1 MSQIPLPQELEKV
14 RESARRAILP
24 IKPTST
30 VSHAARDILF
40 TAKRTNAS
48 RDLPP
53 YYLVYF
59 LLVDLLGF
67 QNLGRFEKL
76 DWSIPV
82 DLDGVVYLIE
92 YRKSGL
98 GVFAGDTP
106 NSEQQARRIVALLK
120 KATKAANPFFKWTA
134 DRAIR
139 DSKINIRN
147 VARQLYERYLYF
159 AGLFV
164 EKSIETQARKRE
176 HEIEQDQRELDIAA
190 YSVKA
195 RDQRSPS
202 ELVAMFD
209 VPWARLAQDSN
220 WLALAAVDS
229 FFAWTEHIFIHLA
242 ILQGRVITGEE
253 VVQLAQ
259 SDWGAKFKR
268 ALDINDTTLKR
279 YFDELIVVRRQL
291 RNFVAHGSFGKE
303 GEAFSFHSSAGAVPV
318 VLDHKP
324 SRFRLSLTPEIAFDN
339 QQALLTIE
347 KFISCLWSG
356 QREPAKLYI
365 QESDLPLILP
375 MASDG
380 SYAAAMVSVEG
391 MKALV
396 DRVMKQADAAANMD
410 WQFIDS

>member
-1 MSQIPLPQELEKV
+1 M
-14 RESARRAILP
+14 P
-24 IKPTST
+24 IKAATFI
-30 VSHAARDILF
+30 SHAAPNILF
-40 TAKRTNAS
+40 TAKRTDAS

-53 YYLVYF
+53 YHLVYF

-82 DLDGVVYLIE
+82 DLDGVIYLIE

-98 GVFAGDTP
+98 GVFAGDTA
-106 NSEQQARRIVALLK
+106 NSEKQARRIVALLN
-120 KATKAANPFFKWTA
+120 KATKTASPFYKWMA
-134 DRAIR
+134 DRAVQ
-139 DSKINIRN
+139 DSKINVRN

-159 AGLFV
+159 KGLFV
-164 EKSIETQARKRE
+164 ERSTETQARKQE
-176 HEIEQDQRELDIAA
+176 HEIEQYQRELDIAA

-195 RDQRSPS
+195 RDQRSTS
-202 ELVAMFD
+202 ELVAMFTF
-209 VPWARLAQDSN
+209 PWARLAQDSN
-220 WLALAAVDS
+220 WLALAAIDS

-242 ILQGRVITGEE
+242 ILQGRVLTGEE
-253 VVQLAQ
+253 VVQLAN
-259 SDWGAKFKR
+259 SDWGTKFKH
-268 ALDINDTTLKR
+268 ALDIRDTILKG

-291 RNFVAHGSFGKE
+291 RNFVAHGAFGKE

-324 SRFRLSLTPEIAFDN
+324 TKFRLSLTPEFAFDN
-339 QQALLTIE
+339 ERALLTIE

-356 QREPAKLYI
+356 KREPAKLYI

-380 SYAAAMVSVEG
+380 SYTAAMVSVEG

-396 DRVMKQADAAANMD
+396 ERLMKQMDAAANMD
-410 WQFIDS
+410 WQHVDS

>member
-1 MSQIPLPQELEKV
+1 MTQIPLPQELEKV

-24 IKPTST
+24 IRPTSS
-30 VSHAARDILF
+30 VSHAAPNILF
-40 TAKRTNAS
+40 TAKRTDAS

-98 GVFAGDTP
+98 GVFAGDTA

-120 KATKAANPFFKWTA
+120 KATKAASPFFKWTA
-134 DRAIR
+134 DRAVR
-139 DSKINIRN
+139 ESKINVRN

-159 AGLFV
+159 KDLFA
-164 EKSIETQARKRE
+164 EKSIETQACKQE
-176 HEIEQDQRELDIAA
+176 HGIEQYQRELDIAA
-190 YSVKA
+190 YSVNV

-202 ELVAMFD
+202 ELVAMFTF
-209 VPWARLAQDSN
+209 PWARLAQDSN

-242 ILQGRVITGEE
+242 ILQGRVVTGEE
-253 VVQLAQ
+253 VAQLAE

-268 ALDINDTTLKR
+268 ALDISDPILKG
-279 YFDELIVVRRQL
+279 YFDELIAVRRQL
-291 RNFVAHGSFGKE
+291 RNFVAHGAFGKE

-324 SRFRLSLTPEIAFDN
+324 TKFRLSLTPELAFDN

-380 SYAAAMVSVEG
+380 SYTAAMVSVEG

-396 DRVMKQADAAANMD
+396 DRLMKQMDAAANMD
-410 WQFIDS
+410 WQHVDS